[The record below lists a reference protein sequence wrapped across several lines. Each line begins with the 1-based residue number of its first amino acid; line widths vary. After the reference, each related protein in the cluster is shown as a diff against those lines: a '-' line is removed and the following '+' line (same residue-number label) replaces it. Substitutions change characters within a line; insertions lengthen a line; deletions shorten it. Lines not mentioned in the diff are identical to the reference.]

1 MVWYG
6 ICGRL
11 IWVKYDRQ
19 AQTSLPLSANSNEV
33 SVQLSFLKII
43 TVKKTSLMCNLYRNN
58 YVKIA
63 YYQISEVGEVN
74 EDLLIPQG
82 QPLTAALHL
91 LITGKHCHE
100 FQRGSPYRLS

>member
-43 TVKKTSLMCNLYRNN
+43 TVKKTSLMCNL
-58 YVKIA
+58 
-63 YYQISEVGEVN
+63 
-74 EDLLIPQG
+74 
-82 QPLTAALHL
+82 
-91 LITGKHCHE
+91 
-100 FQRGSPYRLS
+100 